1 MSRPA
6 SIWLRQQT
14 GYYYVTFRGEKV
26 RLSKDKK
33 EAERLFH
40 ELMARKP
47 EEAAPALGVSFR
59 KLADEYLIH
68 TQGTKGEHTFNHQVK
83 VLGEF
88 CQHIK
93 GARAVEL
100 KGHMVLA
107 WLAKKPTWN
116 DSTKSLAR
124 KVLKAVCNWGVKNG
138 YLDDHPLKKLPS
150 GKAKRRERILT
161 PVEWQKIRE
170 FVSPAFADFLSV
182 VSQTGARPYSEVA
195 KLRAKHINWQDNTA
209 TLTDHKNAAKTG
221 KPRVLYFT
229 DESLA
234 ILKRLAGEYPAG
246 PLFRTTRHSEWS
258 RVSAWKWF
266 HEIEKRLG
274 IKAHCYA
281 LRHTRITEA
290 IINGVPVE
298 VVAELVGNTPQV
310 IHAHYAH
317 VAKNKAALLAAAKKA
332 AG

>member
-1 MSRPA
+1 MRPA
-6 SIWLRQQT
+6 KIWLRQQT
-14 GYYYVTFRGEKV
+14 GWYCVTYQGKITK
-26 RLSKDKK
+26 LSKDKA
-33 EAERLFH
+33 EAERMFH
-40 ELMARKP
+40 ELMAKKVDEP
-47 EEAAPALGVSFR
+47 PPAFGPSFR
-59 KLADEYLIH
+59 KLADEFLIH
-68 TQGTKGEHTFNHQVK
+68 TKGQKGEHTFNHQVK
-83 VLGEF
+83 VLKEF
-88 CQHIK
+88 CGHVK
-93 GARAVEL
+93 ALRAGEL

-116 DSTKSLAR
+116 DSTKTNA
-124 KVLKAVCNWGVKNG
+124 KKILKAVCNWGVKNG
-138 YLDDHPLKKLPS
+138 YLDEHPLKKLPS
-150 GKAKRRERILT
+150 GKTRRRERVIT
-161 PVEWQKIRE
+161 PEEWQKIRE
-170 FVSPAFADFLSV
+170 FVSPAFADFLCV

-195 KLRAKHINWQDNTA
+195 KLRARHINWQDNTA
-209 TLTDHKNAAKTG
+209 TLAEHKNAAKTG

-229 DESLA
+229 DESMA
-234 ILKRLAGEYPAG
+234 ILKRLAEEYPVG

-290 IINGVPVE
+290 IIKGVPVE

-317 VAKNKAALLAAAKKA
+317 VGKDKAALLAAAKKA

>member
-6 SIWLRQQT
+6 SIWLRKQT

-26 RLSKDKK
+26 RLSKDRK

-40 ELMARKP
+40 ELMAKKP

-83 VLGEF
+83 VLREF
-88 CQHIK
+88 CQHVK
-93 GARAVEL
+93 GARATEL

-107 WLAKKPTWN
+107 WLAKKTTWN
-116 DSTKSLAR
+116 DSTKSNVK
-124 KVLKAVCNWGVKNG
+124 KVLKAACNWGVKNG
-138 YLDDHPLKKLPS
+138 YLDEHPLKKLPS
-150 GKAKRRERILT
+150 GNTRRRDRIIT
-161 PVEWQKIRE
+161 PEEWQKIRA

-182 VSQTGARPYSEVA
+182 VHQTGARPYSEVA
-195 KLRAKHINWQDNTA
+195 QLDAKHINWQECTA
-209 TLTDHKNAAKTG
+209 TLTKHKNADKTG

-229 DESLA
+229 EESMA
-234 ILKRLAGEYPAG
+234 ILKRLAEEHPVGA
-246 PLFRTTRHSEWS
+246 LFRTTRHSRWS

-266 HEIEKRLG
+266 HEIEERLG

-290 IINGVPVE
+290 IVNGVPVE
-298 VVAELVGNTPQV
+298 VVAELCGNTPQV
-310 IHAHYAH
+310 IHAHYSH
-317 VAKNKAALLAAAKKA
+317 VGKNKAALLAAAKKA